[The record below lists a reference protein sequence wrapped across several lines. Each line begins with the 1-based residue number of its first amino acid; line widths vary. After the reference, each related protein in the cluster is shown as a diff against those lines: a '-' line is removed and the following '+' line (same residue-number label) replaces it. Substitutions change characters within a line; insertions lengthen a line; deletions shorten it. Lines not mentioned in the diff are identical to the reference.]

1 MKYLPPTYWAPRCR
15 EVRRLCW
22 LLTTGLVL
30 CIASLGELLPVPAA
44 AQEVK
49 DTRRQIILIHGLGS
63 SASVWDQ
70 VTPILQ
76 GAFRVW
82 LFELPGHGRTQPI
95 SQPTIDSLAKLLQD
109 YITENEIEYPTLV
122 GHAMGGLIAMRYT
135 FSHPAEVDRLI
146 VIDAAPKQ
154 LASQEQKL
162 IVADQLMNDYDRFV
176 ASQYLELSTRQELNE
191 RILDQALRTD
201 SATFIALLM
210 SSFDFDLTEELPRQA
225 VPILVVGS
233 HALFPAPERA
243 KERLNEIGYG
253 KAHTISFKHMPEVG
267 HYVML
272 EMPIHLAS
280 VILAFT
286 ASEQPR

>member
-1 MKYLPPTYWAPRCR
+1 VLAAIIVCS
-15 EVRRLCW
+15 VVG
-22 LLTTGLVL
+22 LLLQP
-30 CIASLGELLPVPAA
+30 SEPVT
-44 AQEVK
+44 AQETEAAPT
-49 DTRRQIILIHGLGS
+49 DNSAEQDLRRHLVLIHGLGA
-63 SASVWDQ
+63 SAAVWDQ

-82 LFELPGHGRTQPI
+82 LFELPGHGRTQPV
-95 SQPTIDSLAKLLQD
+95 SQPTIETVAELLRGFMV
-109 YITENEIEYPTLV
+109 ENQIEYPTVV

-135 FSHPAEVDRLI
+135 FDHPDQVDRLV

-162 IVADQLMNDYDRFV
+162 AVANELVNDYDRFV
-176 ASQYLELSTRQELNE
+176 ASQYLDQSSRPELSES
-191 RILDQALRTD
+191 ILDQALRTD
-201 SATFIALLM
+201 SATFISLLM

-233 HALFPAPERA
+233 HALFPDPDHAR
-243 KERLNEIGYG
+243 ERLDQIGFG
-253 KAHTISFKHMPEVG
+253 KARTVSFKHMSGVG

-272 EMPIHLAS
+272 ERPIHLAS
-280 VILAFT
+280 VILAFA